1 MFERTLFYKT
11 IASPI
16 GQLRLIS
23 GDKGLCAI
31 LFKDGQNTR
40 LSFEGTL
47 EKDDGHVIL
56 VKAEKQ
62 LNEYFA
68 KKRKAFD
75 VKLDLRGTIF
85 QQMAWKQLQQIPYG
99 TTISYSEQAK
109 RVGDI
114 KKARAVGMANGRNP
128 IPIIVPCHRVIGE
141 SGKLTGYAGGLDI
154 KQYLLAHENV
164 AVAAA

>member
-1 MFERTLFYKT
+1 MFGRTLYYKT
-11 IASPI
+11 IPSPI
-16 GQLRLIS
+16 GHLRLIA

-31 LFKDGQNTR
+31 LFNDGQNSR

-47 EKDDGHVIL
+47 EQDDAHAVLI
-56 VKAEKQ
+56 KTEKQ

-68 KKRKAFD
+68 KKRKSFD

-85 QQMAWKQLQQIPYG
+85 QLMAWKKLQEIPYG
-99 TTISYSEQAK
+99 TTISYGEQAK